1 MRTQFKICNEA
12 DYLRAHM
19 TVIERRPAEAG
30 ATLHTVKEQVAS
42 TVKKWVSMAMGVGAR
57 N

>member
-1 MRTQFKICNEA
+1 MRTQFKICNDA